1 MDFLKKTGV
10 ALITPFLPDYSIDYD
25 GLSRII
31 EHQIKGGIAY
41 LVILGTTG
49 ETPVLSDEERFQLL
63 DFVPKIVK
71 KRIPLVAG
79 FGGNDTAHLLNAV
92 KQFHHGEYE
101 AILSVSPYYNK
112 PSQDG
117 LYRHYKALSDLSPL
131 PVLLYNVPS
140 RTGGNIL
147 PKTVLALA
155 KDCKNIIGIKEASG
169 NIAQCMDII
178 ARRPQDFLVI
188 SGDDNLT
195 LPFMAIGMDGL
206 ISVIANAYPAQT
218 AAMVEAASKQD
229 FDLAR
234 QIHYQLY
241 PMMQMI
247 FEEGS
252 PAGVKALMHQ
262 MDLCKNIVRAPL
274 AEVSFDLYRRI
285 GEEMKRLG

>member
-10 ALITPFLPDYSIDYD
+10 ALITPFLPDYCIDYE
-25 GLSRII
+25 GLVRII
-31 EHQIKGGIAY
+31 EHQINGGIAY

-63 DFVPKIVK
+63 DFVPKIVN

-92 KQFHHGEYE
+92 KQFHHGDYE

-112 PSQDG
+112 PSQEG
-117 LYRHYKALSDLSPL
+117 LYRHYKALSEISPL

-147 PKTVLALA
+147 PNTVWALA

-178 ARRPQDFLVI
+178 ARRPKDFLVI

-195 LPFMAIGMDGL
+195 LPFISIGMDGL

-218 AAMVEAASKQD
+218 VELVEAASQQNYK
-229 FDLAR
+229 LAR
-234 QIHYQLY
+234 QLHYQLY
-241 PMMQMI
+241 PMMQLI

-252 PAGVKALMHQ
+252 PAGIKALLHQ
-262 MDLCKNIVRAPL
+262 MKLCNNIVRPPL
-274 AEVSFDLYRRI
+274 AELSFDLFIRI